1 MVQVVE
7 VEQGIRRSAIEG
19 KRIADLEFNRYVRLR
34 EVDPHVC
41 PPWGTGW
48 YYETVDGLRLWKE
61 NWDTSD

>member
-7 VEQGIRRSAIEG
+7 VEQGIRRGAIEG

-34 EVDPHVC
+34 EVAEDAR

-48 YYETVDGLRLWKE
+48 WREDADGLRLWKE
-61 NWDTSD
+61 NRDTSD